1 VSAPATTAADT
12 LQVARSV
19 ADLRAAI
26 AGWRAAGES
35 VALVPTMGAL
45 HDGHLSLVR
54 QGRTLADRVVATI
67 FVNPTQFAANEDL
80 ASYPRRE
87 ARDFAMLRD
96 VGVPLVFAPD
106 VAEMYPDGFSTTVT
120 VAGVSEGLC
129 GAHRPGHF
137 AGVATIVTKLLLQAL
152 PDVALFGEKDYQQL
166 QVIRRLTRDLD
177 IPVRIVGAPTARE
190 ADGLALSSR
199 NAYLDDTSRR
209 IAPAMHRALSAAAVR
224 LANGEDPASVLADGA
239 ATLRQVGFDPVE
251 YFEWRDAETLAP
263 QPAPGRPGRLLVA
276 AWLGRTRLIDNVPA
290 DPPPAA

>member
-1 VSAPATTAADT
+1 MTAADT

-19 ADLRAAI
+19 ADLRATV

-177 IPVRIVGAPTARE
+177 IPVRIVGAPTVRE

-263 QPAPGRPGRLLVA
+263 QPAPGRPGRLLAA